1 MEKEKK
7 HKMIIE
13 LPKDKAYQLSELAVI
28 DGRQTKPYA
37 ERIILAH
44 IDRKLKPKKI

>member
-1 MEKEKK
+1 
-7 HKMIIE
+7 MIIE
-13 LPKDKAYQLSELAVI
+13 LPKEKAYKLSELAVL

-44 IDRKLKPKKI
+44 IERKIKSNHLKQ